1 MEIKKVKE
9 KKKGKKGCAPKKVGG
24 RERIFVVNDF
34 LSLFPLSTFSTRST
48 NSYTCHHDKS
58 RAGHEERRK
67 RKMMERHP
75 T

>member
-24 RERIFVVNDF
+24 RERIFVLNAF

-48 NSYTCHHDKS
+48 NSYTCHHDKLS
-58 RAGHEERRK
+58 PGLVTKKEGKGR
-67 RKMMERHP
+67 
-75 T
+75 